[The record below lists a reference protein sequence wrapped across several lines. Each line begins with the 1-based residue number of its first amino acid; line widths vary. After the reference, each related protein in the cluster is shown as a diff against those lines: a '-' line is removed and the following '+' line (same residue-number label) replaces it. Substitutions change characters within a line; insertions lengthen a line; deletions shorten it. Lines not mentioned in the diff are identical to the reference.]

1 MTDPFAPSP
10 PPGSPGGWR
19 PSDSDR
25 QRVADRLRQ
34 AVDEGRLDLHEYDQR
49 LRASEQAPTMAALE
63 RVVADL
69 PAAPEAVLAQIGE
82 ITITENTVHTPAGP
96 IPLHGSQWMVQDQ
109 WMATQKIPTW
119 AIVLAIVGFFCLTI
133 FSLLF
138 LLAKET
144 IYRGH
149 VQVTVSNGAQQY
161 VTYVPVQSYAQV
173 QYVHQQVNYARS
185 LAAR

>member
-10 PPGSPGGWR
+10 PPGSPRGWR